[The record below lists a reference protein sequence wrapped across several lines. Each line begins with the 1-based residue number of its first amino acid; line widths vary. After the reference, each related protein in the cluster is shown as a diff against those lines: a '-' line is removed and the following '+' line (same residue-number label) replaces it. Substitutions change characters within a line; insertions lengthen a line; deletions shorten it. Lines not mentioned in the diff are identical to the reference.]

1 MIFMDVFQDNGGHG
15 YTILQ
20 SLYDIVERCNI
31 VQDRKNAG
39 AILAVERTSV
49 NKHAIYGCFIP
60 YTWDR

>member
-31 VQDRKNAG
+31 VQDRKKCWGNPG
-39 AILAVERTSV
+39 SGKNFSEQTCYLWLF
-49 NKHAIYGCFIP
+49 HPLYLG
-60 YTWDR
+60 